1 MGHGAAAGGEIM
13 EFRSTRALRGNRLH
27 DVADVMLKTK
37 TYGIGRI
44 CIIDGCGTRLSAYNP
59 SSVCALHAGAWQD
72 DYHRTARKASRREEI
87 TRRCAFEPC
96 GREFTTANPAKKYCS
111 DACRMKAFQAR
122 VMTARRM
129 SAVGSERRA
138 S

>member
-1 MGHGAAAGGEIM
+1 M
-13 EFRSTRALRGNRLH
+13 ENRSARSFRGSCLH
-27 DVADVMLKTK
+27 SVADDMLKTK

-44 CIIDGCGTRLSAYNP
+44 CVVDGCGTRLSAYNP
-59 SSVCALHAGAWQD
+59 SSVCALHGGAWQD
-72 DYHRTARKASRREEI
+72 DFHRSARKSSQREEI

-96 GREFTTANPAKKYCS
+96 GREFMTTNPAKKYCS

-122 VMTARRM
+122 VMAARRM
-129 SAVGSERRA
+129 GDMSSARRA

>member
-1 MGHGAAAGGEIM
+1 MGHGASAGGDMM
-13 EFRSTRALRGNRLH
+13 EFRSTRALRGSRLH
-27 DVADVMLKTK
+27 DVANVMLKTK
-37 TYGIGRI
+37 TYGAGRI
-44 CIIDGCGTRLSAYNP
+44 CIVDGCGTRLSAYNP
-59 SSVCALHAGAWQD
+59 SSVCALHGGAWQD
-72 DYHRTARKASRREEI
+72 DYHRSTRKASQREEI

-96 GREFTTANPAKKYCS
+96 GREFTTTNPAKKYCS

-129 SAVGSERRA
+129 GDIRSVRRA

>member
-1 MGHGAAAGGEIM
+1 MGHGATAGGEIM

-59 SSVCALHAGAWQD
+59 SSVCALHGGAWQD
-72 DYHRTARKASRREEI
+72 DYHRIARKASQREEI

-96 GREFTTANPAKKYCS
+96 GREFATTNPAKKYCS

-129 SAVGSERRA
+129 SAVGSVRRA

>member
-1 MGHGAAAGGEIM
+1 M

-59 SSVCALHAGAWQD
+59 SSVCALHGGAWQD
-72 DYHRTARKASRREEI
+72 DYHRNVRKASRREEI
-87 TRRCAFEPC
+87 TRRCAFDPC
-96 GREFTTANPAKKYCS
+96 GREFATTNPAKKYCS

-129 SAVGSERRA
+129 STVGSVRRA

>member
-1 MGHGAAAGGEIM
+1 M
-13 EFRSTRALRGNRLH
+13 EHRSAQSLRGRSLH
-27 DVADVMLKTK
+27 SVADNMLKTK

-44 CIIDGCGTRLSAYNP
+44 CTMDGCGTRLSAYNP
-59 SSVCALHAGAWQD
+59 SRVCALHGGAWQD
-72 DYHRTARKASRREEI
+72 DYHRSGRKSSQREEF

-96 GREFTTANPAKKYCS
+96 GREFATTNPAKKYCS

-122 VMTARRM
+122 VMSARRM
-129 SAVGSERRA
+129 GGMSAIRRA